1 MKKIILTLT
10 TCCWLIVGLTNA
22 QVTYKIANTFHIEGN
37 EGWDYITA
45 DDSMPRLYVS
55 HGSMVQVVDMTNGK
69 VIGTINDLHGVHG
82 ITLARDLNKGFIS
95 SGKDSTV
102 VVFELQNFTTLAKI
116 KVTGANPDAII
127 YDRVTHRVFAFN
139 GRSMSATVIDA
150 NTNKV
155 IATIGLEGKPEFA
168 VVDELGKLYV
178 NLEDKSKFCVIN
190 TSTMKV
196 ENSYSIAPGEEP
208 SGLAIDTKNHRLF
221 MVCDNKMMVVADY
234 QTGKVVT
241 TVPIGEGPDG
251 VSFDA
256 NLNRAYSFNGDG
268 TLTVVQEV
276 DANKFVVLTNVLT
289 QKGARTGAVY
299 QRNHHI
305 YMPTAEYNPKPEP
318 SKENPK
324 PRATIKQGTF
334 VVLDIVPSD
343 GK

>member
-10 TCCWLIVGLTNA
+10 TCLLLLAGLTHA
-22 QVTYKIANTFHIEGN
+22 QVTYKIANTFHIDGN

-45 DDSMPRLYVS
+45 DDTLPRLFVS
-55 HGSMVQVVDMTNGK
+55 HGSMVQVVDMSNGK
-69 VIGTINDLHGVHG
+69 ILGTINDLHGVHG
-82 ITLARDLNKGFIS
+82 ITLAHDLNKGFIS

-102 VVFELQNFTTLAKI
+102 VVFELMNYTTLAKI

-168 VVDELGKLYV
+168 VVDDLGKLYV
-178 NLEDKSKFCVIN
+178 NIESKSTYCVIN

-196 ENSYSIAPGEEP
+196 ENTYSIAPGEEP
-208 SGLAIDTKNHRLF
+208 SGLAIDKKNHRLF
-221 MVCDNKMMVVADY
+221 MACDNKMMVVADY

-241 TVPIGEGPDG
+241 TIPIGEGPDA
-251 VSFDA
+251 VAFDA
-256 NLNRAYSFNGDG
+256 GLNRIYSSNGDG
-268 TLTVVQEV
+268 TLTVVQQISADKFEV
-276 DANKFVVLTNVLT
+276 LATVPT
-289 QKGARTGAVY
+289 QKGARTEAVY

-305 YMPTAEYNPKPEP
+305 YLPAAEYNPKPEA
-318 SKENPK
+318 SKDNPK
-324 PRATIKQGTF
+324 PRATIKQGSF
-334 VVLDIVPSD
+334 VILDIAPSD